1 MCSSSVRWA
10 VSTVMT
16 RQNRIPVKGGAPGS
30 PAEGEATEL
39 ALIPAWD
46 MCNHRAGRHSTDYN
60 VEQDR

>member
-1 MCSSSVRWA
+1 M
-10 VSTVMT
+10 MT
-16 RQNRIPVKGGAPGS
+16 RQNRIPMAPSKGSVGG
-30 PAEGEATEL
+30 GEVTEL